1 MRRANGRDRNRCRGL
16 AATLLALGLF
26 CACRSGSVGSPATP
40 PASASIAASAP
51 SGPPGL
57 LSGTLVDSL
66 LTSDV
71 LRGALLALDGV
82 LRVTT
87 TSDKGEF
94 QFDSVTPGAHHLVV
108 RHPLLDSLGIDTIG
122 VDLRLGA
129 TPNQLTVALPTAAAY
144 MATRCG
150 PPGKRVTDGMLLG
163 VVRRAETDQPVADI
177 EVAAAWRS
185 SDTTFAGGGLRERA
199 RVRTDRDGR
208 FLICKVPRFSAVEAW
223 VRNDGRET
231 PRMRVQLGAS
241 VFAAYDFSIES
252 AIAARDTAVPAIEAT
267 GGTISGRILTL
278 SGDGLPNVQVQLDRP
293 DAKAMTDAVGRFSFR
308 NVPAGVRALDIRA
321 LGFRPSRV
329 GINLRPSQRIE
340 RDITLDRTVAVLG
353 AVTVR
358 AARRITWD
366 SVGFDERQRKG
377 SGYFFGREALKGI
390 TDLAT
395 ALRLVPGIQG
405 RSTDRSQRLIAGRGA
420 GCYPA
425 FVVNGVRFEAGGN
438 IGPEAL
444 LRAEDVRAMEVYTS
458 RLSTP
463 PEHQRYADCAVV
475 VIWLRDIQGEIEA
488 RKPKPPVTPPAR
500 PE

>member
-1 MRRANGRDRNRCRGL
+1 MHWPVTAFC
-16 AATLLALGLF
+16 AVSLLA
-26 CACRSGSVGSPATP
+26 ACRSASVVMPTAAGAAPA
-40 PASASIAASAP
+40 AAGITVP
-51 SGPPGL
+51 TGPPQL
-57 LSGTLVDSL
+57 LAGTLIDSL
-66 LTSDV
+66 FTNDV
-71 LRGALLALDGV
+71 LRGAVLALDGV
-82 LRVTT
+82 LRITT

-94 QFDSVTPGAHHLVV
+94 QFDSVIPGAHHLVV

-129 TPNQLTVALPTAAAY
+129 TTNRLTVALPSAATY

-150 PPGKRVTDGMLLG
+150 PPGKRISDGMLVG
-163 VVRRAETDQPVADI
+163 VVRRAETDAPVADI

-208 FLICKVPRFSAVEAW
+208 FLICRAPRFTAIEAW
-223 VRNDGRET
+223 VRNNGRET

-241 VFAAYDFSIES
+241 IFAAYDFSIES
-252 AIAARDTAVPAIEAT
+252 QIAASDSAAASESVILP
-267 GGTISGRILTL
+267 GGSISGRILTL

-293 DAKAMTDAVGRFSFR
+293 DAKAMTDALGRFSFR
-308 NVPAGVRALDIRA
+308 NVPAGVRALDVRA

-353 AVTVR
+353 GVTVR
-358 AARRITWD
+358 AARRVTWD
-366 SVGFDERQRKG
+366 STGFDERQRKG
-377 SGYFFGREALKGI
+377 GGYFFGRDALKGI

-395 ALRLVPGIQG
+395 ALRLVPGISG
-405 RSTDRSQRLIAGRGA
+405 KSTDRSQRLLAGRGA

-444 LRAEDVRAMEVYTS
+444 IRANDVRAMEVYTS

-463 PEHQRYADCAVV
+463 PEHQRYADCAVI

-488 RKPKPPVTPPAR
+488 RTPKPPAAPSAR
-500 PE
+500 PV

>member
-1 MRRANGRDRNRCRGL
+1 
-16 AATLLALGLF
+16 
-26 CACRSGSVGSPATP
+26 
-40 PASASIAASAP
+40 
-51 SGPPGL
+51 
-57 LSGTLVDSL
+57 
-66 LTSDV
+66 
-71 LRGALLALDGV
+71 
-82 LRVTT
+82 
-87 TSDKGEF
+87 
-94 QFDSVTPGAHHLVV
+94 
-108 RHPLLDSLGIDTIG
+108 
-122 VDLRLGA
+122 
-129 TPNQLTVALPTAAAY
+129 
-144 MATRCG
+144 
-150 PPGKRVTDGMLLG
+150 
-163 VVRRAETDQPVADI
+163 
-177 EVAAAWRS
+177 
-185 SDTTFAGGGLRERA
+185 
-199 RVRTDRDGR
+199 VRTDRDGR

-395 ALRLVPGIQG
+395 A
-405 RSTDRSQRLIAGRGA
+405 RSQRLIAGRGA

>member
-1 MRRANGRDRNRCRGL
+1 
-16 AATLLALGLF
+16 
-26 CACRSGSVGSPATP
+26 
-40 PASASIAASAP
+40 
-51 SGPPGL
+51 
-57 LSGTLVDSL
+57 
-66 LTSDV
+66 
-71 LRGALLALDGV
+71 
-82 LRVTT
+82 
-87 TSDKGEF
+87 
-94 QFDSVTPGAHHLVV
+94 
-108 RHPLLDSLGIDTIG
+108 
-122 VDLRLGA
+122 
-129 TPNQLTVALPTAAAY
+129 
-144 MATRCG
+144 
-150 PPGKRVTDGMLLG
+150 
-163 VVRRAETDQPVADI
+163 
-177 EVAAAWRS
+177 
-185 SDTTFAGGGLRERA
+185 
-199 RVRTDRDGR
+199 
-208 FLICKVPRFSAVEAW
+208 
-223 VRNDGRET
+223 
-231 PRMRVQLGAS
+231 
-241 VFAAYDFSIES
+241 
-252 AIAARDTAVPAIEAT
+252 
-267 GGTISGRILTL
+267 
-278 SGDGLPNVQVQLDRP
+278 
-293 DAKAMTDAVGRFSFR
+293 MTDAVGRFSFR